1 MGKGPVSEQESRPPT
16 AAELFDLGGQVAL
29 VTGASRGLGWAAAR
43 VIAAAGAHVLLNGR
57 DAGTL
62 EARCQQ
68 LAGWGLSARALPF
81 DTGDADAAA
90 AAVAGIVERH
100 GRLDILYSNTA
111 ASVRKPF
118 LELSEAEWQAVVDQS
133 LTAGWRLARLAAPVM
148 ALRGYGRIVFV
159 SSINAVVARPSIS
172 AYTAAK
178 AALNGLVR
186 GLCADL
192 AQYGITVNAL
202 APGYFLT
209 DGNAALRRA
218 TPDFEQRIASRT
230 PAGRWGDPAGDIGAA
245 ALYLV
250 SPAAAYANGTVLT
263 VDGGLTAVL

>member
-1 MGKGPVSEQESRPPT
+1 MSEEESRPRTP
-16 AAELFDLGGQVAL
+16 AELFDLRGQVAL

-43 VIAAAGAHVLLNGR
+43 AIAGAGAHVVLNGR
-57 DAGTL
+57 DAGAL
-62 EARCQQ
+62 AARREQ
-68 LAGWGLSARALPF
+68 LAGWGLSAEAMPF
-81 DTGDADAAA
+81 DTGDADAVAA
-90 AAVAGIVERH
+90 SVAAILERH
-100 GRLDILYSNTA
+100 DRLDILYSNTA
-111 ASVRKPF
+111 ASIRKPF
-118 LELSEAEWQAVVDQS
+118 LELSETEWRAVVDQS

-148 ALRGYGRIVFV
+148 ARRGYGRIVFV
-159 SSINAVVARPSIS
+159 SSVNAVAARPSIS
-172 AYTAAK
+172 AYAAAK

-192 AQYGITVNAL
+192 APYGITVNAL

-218 TPDFEQRIASRT
+218 TPDFEQRIAARA
-230 PAGRWGDPAGDIGAA
+230 PAGRWGDPAVDIGAA